1 MNTIYVLCRGITGLS
16 MKKISEKFF
25 RLKDGKTTVRTEAIA
40 GITTFM
46 TMAYIIFVNPAMIS
60 QTGMD
65 FGAAMSATCISAAVA
80 TILMGLYA
88 NYPIALAPGMG
99 ENAFFTYTVCLTM
112 GISWQVALGCVF
124 VEGALFIVLTATRM
138 RQMLI
143 DAIPAS
149 IRYGTACGIGMLIAF
164 VGLIDSGLIVK
175 HPSTLVTLGDV
186 LSPGALLSVFGI
198 IVTGVML
205 VRNIPGAMLWGILI
219 TAAFG
224 IPFDIVNFQGVIS
237 IPPSIAPT
245 FMKMDVAGALDLGL
259 LSIVFIFL
267 FMDIFD
273 TVGTLAGVGEMGG
286 FMRAGK
292 LPRAG
297 RAMMSDAVG
306 TCVGAVCGTPTVTS
320 YIESASGISAGGRT
334 GLANV
339 VTGVLFIAALFF
351 SPLVKMI
358 GGGYQSN
365 GILLH
370 PVTAPAL
377 IIVGSMML
385 HSITKI
391 DWKDYSESIPAF
403 TVLIMMPLTF
413 SIATGIAMGFITYA
427 ALKLFS
433 GRGREV
439 SWLVYLL
446 ASLFILRFL
455 YLKAI

>member
-1 MNTIYVLCRGITGLS
+1 
-16 MKKISEKFF
+16 MK
-25 RLKDGKTTVRTEAIA
+25 EAGTCARAEMTA

-46 TMAYIIFVNPAMIS
+46 AMAYIIFVNPAMIS
-60 QTGMD
+60 NTGMD
-65 FGAAMSATCISAAVA
+65 FGSAMAATCISAAIA

-112 GISWQVALGCVF
+112 GIPWQTALGCVF
-124 VEGALFIVLTATRM
+124 IGGIIFVILTLFKV

-164 VGLIDSGLIVK
+164 VGLIDAGLIVK

-186 LSPGALLSVFGI
+186 LSPGALLAVFGL
-198 IVTGVML
+198 IVTGVLL
-205 VRNIPGAMLWGILI
+205 VKKRHGAVLWGILI
-219 TAAFG
+219 TAAVG
-224 IPFDIVNFQGVIS
+224 IPLDIVNFQGVVS
-237 IPPSIAPT
+237 APPSIAPT
-245 FMKMDVAGALDLGL
+245 FLKLDLGGAINMGL
-259 LSIVFIFL
+259 VSVVFIFT

-273 TVGTLAGVGEMGG
+273 TVGTLAGVGEAGG
-286 FMRAGK
+286 FMKAGK

-297 RAMMSDAVG
+297 RAMLCDAVG
-306 TCVGAVCGTPTVTS
+306 TCVGAACGTPTVTS
-320 YIESASGISAGGRT
+320 YIESAAGISAGGRT
-334 GLANV
+334 GLANI
-339 VTGVLFIAALFF
+339 VTGLLFIAALFF

-358 GGGYQSN
+358 GGGYQAD

-377 IIVGSMML
+377 ILVGSMMMQ
-385 HSITKI
+385 SITKI

-403 TVLIMMPLTF
+403 AVIIMMPLTF

-433 GRGREV
+433 GRGRDV
-439 SWLVYLL
+439 SWLVYVL
-446 ASLFILRFL
+446 AALFVLRFL